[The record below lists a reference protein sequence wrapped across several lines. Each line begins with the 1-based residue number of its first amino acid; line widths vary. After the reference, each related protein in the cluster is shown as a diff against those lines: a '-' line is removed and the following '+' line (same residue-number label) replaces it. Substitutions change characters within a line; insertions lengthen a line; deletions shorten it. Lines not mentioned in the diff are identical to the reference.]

1 MYYISR
7 EERSIKKIMAIAVKN
22 TPVLEEKSSERFNKL
37 INSQKNDKISEEE
50 KKRIKE
56 LVEKVMSNSKK

>member
-1 MYYISR
+1 MA
-7 EERSIKKIMAIAVKN
+7 MAIKN

-56 LVEKVMSNSKK
+56 LVAKVMSNSKK